1 MRTVSEACL
10 PSPADR
16 PRYFTV
22 GSSEQSGQLL
32 ILPPAVR
39 FAKEWGLK
47 DTPQIIQ
54 SRIHP
59 REAPLVRHGARLAA
73 SSEVVITDTVGFS
86 LSTAAQLL
94 LKSAFKVRSMV
105 THSLL
110 SHM

>member
-47 DTPQIIQ
+47 DPPQIIQ

-59 REAPLVRHGARLAA
+59 REGDGFIMIRA
-73 SSEVVITDTVGFS
+73 SVALRSFK
-86 LSTAAQLL
+86 AQI
-94 LKSAFKVRSMV
+94 
-105 THSLL
+105 
-110 SHM
+110 

>member
-1 MRTVSEACL
+1 MRNLTLGVGFWMPSWQDFPTVMPLLTQKACRYSSLSACDSNLRTVRLACL

-39 FAKEWGLK
+39 FASEWGLK

-54 SRIHP
+54 SRIQP
-59 REAPLVRHGARLAA
+59 RGE
-73 SSEVVITDTVGFS
+73 
-86 LSTAAQLL
+86 
-94 LKSAFKVRSMV
+94 MV
-105 THSLL
+105 L
-110 SHM
+110 

>member
-47 DTPQIIQ
+47 DAPQIIQ

-59 REAPLVRHGARLAA
+59 R
-73 SSEVVITDTVGFS
+73 EVVITDTVGFS